1 MPPRPPPSPALLHL
15 PSHATLSHPPLV
27 VIPEQRSEFPVSPSA
42 AGRRQFA
49 HHEWAQKA
57 AYLLGCSL
65 EELSSSIF
73 KHQAK
78 GLQNSTSF
86 RGGPDESG
94 QGDGAGEPTYSAGR
108 TAASPSVTLVP
119 G

>member
-1 MPPRPPPSPALLHL
+1 MLSP
-15 PSHATLSHPPLV
+15 
-27 VIPEQRSEFPVSPSA
+27 

-57 AYLLGCSL
+57 AYLLGCTL

-78 GLQNSTSF
+78 GLQHSTSF
-86 RGGPDESG
+86 RGGADELG
-94 QGDGAGEPTYSAGR
+94 QGDGSGKSAFTLG
-108 TAASPSVTLVP
+108 SPGCCFRAT
-119 G
+119 